1 MLQLNSFGQFKAK
14 ISHRNIFLF
23 ESKVNFLKM
32 SSNRSFTQ
40 MGVLSFV
47 ENLFPLNLKPDGGW
61 NPMGSINF
69 SNFLKISN
77 FSNAYLCL
85 FHPLFKFFVTKFSN
99 FSFAYLCLFLPSDFS
114 YFWKFS
120 NFSFAYLCLYL
131 TMIQSFH

>member
-69 SNFLKISN
+69 STFLKISN

-85 FHPLFKFFVTKFSN
+85 FHQLFKFFVTKFSN
-99 FSFAYLCLFLPSDFS
+99 FSFAYFVCSIRLFI
-114 YFWKFS
+114 FWEFS
-120 NFSFAYLCLYL
+120 NFSFAYLSLYL